1 MRENLSFQSPVLFF
15 ISRFLILVGMV
26 VFFYSAFSVFGILLL
41 KPVFGLDVLKDF
53 SFLANIATD
62 PKVLDAAKF
71 LQVFSSMGLIAA
83 AWFFP
88 KALQLDSK
96 SFLKINSGFT
106 LRDIS
111 FGLGLIVI
119 SAPLI
124 SWLIYINGNITFPA
138 SIAEIEHQ
146 LRSAEDA
153 AAQLTQVFIKAD
165 SFNGLLLNIFVV
177 ALVPAFCEELL
188 FRGALQQFLN
198 VCFKN
203 KHVAVWSTAII
214 FSAFHMQFFGF
225 LPRLTLG
232 VFLGYMFA
240 YSGSLWVS
248 VTAHFVNNLLALL
261 AGYYKWNEGTIDYLK
276 EDYVFP
282 VYINVLSFI
291 LCIGIIYLMHISQKK
306 EKQTYAE

>member
-26 VFFYSAFSVFGILLL
+26 VFFYSSFSVFGVLLL
-41 KPVFGLDVLKDF
+41 KPIFGLDVMKDF
-53 SFLANIATD
+53 SILANISTD
-62 PKVLDAAKF
+62 SKVLNAAKF
-71 LQVFSSMGLIAA
+71 LQVFSSIGLFVT

-106 LRDIS
+106 LKDIL
-111 FGLGLIVI
+111 FGLGLMII
-119 SAPLI
+119 SVPLI
-124 SWLIYINGNITFPA
+124 SWLIYINEGITFPG
-138 SIAEIEHQ
+138 SMAEIEHQ

-153 AAQLTQVFIKAD
+153 AAQLTQEFIKTD

-177 ALVPAFCEELL
+177 AMVPAFCEEVL
-188 FRGALQQFLN
+188 FRGALQQFLMT
-198 VCFKN
+198 CFKN
-203 KHVAVWSTAII
+203 THVAVWITAIV
-214 FSAFHMQFFGF
+214 FSAIHMQFFGF

-248 VTAHFVNNLLALL
+248 VAAHFVNNLLALL
-261 AGYYKWNEGTIDYLK
+261 ASYYKGNEGIIDYLK

-291 LCIGIIYLMHISQKK
+291 LCIGIVFLMHINQKK
-306 EKQTYAE
+306 EEPTYAE